1 MATTIVK
8 FHVLLYSIMAH
19 GNACFQ
25 RSTKALKFC
34 PCIFHLS
41 SSTTQLNGF
50 RSSVELLST
59 ISILWHLLLD
69 FTKPFID
76 NTCRSL
82 TVWDANV
89 WLVNIVPK
97 HGNIYL
103 KCDYLKSINL
113 LIFFFL
119 LWCYIFSLGSVV
131 KFYTVIWIELHMNK
145 NLFRN

>member
-41 SSTTQLNGF
+41 SSTTQLNGL

-113 LIFFFL
+113 LIFFFPAVML
-119 LWCYIFSLGSVV
+119 HFFIGLSSKILHCHLN
-131 KFYTVIWIELHMNK
+131 WITYEQE
-145 NLFRN
+145 FV